1 MSGKERLLITGGLGN
16 LGSWLSEYFS
26 SKYDLFILSK
36 SAKNQLSCS
45 YSLIKADIS
54 NIDELKSKLNIEF
67 DYCIHA
73 ASYNESFHE
82 NYAEKALKINALG
95 TRNLV
100 EVLKDTKIKNFIYL
114 STFHVYGIS
123 SGLINE
129 DSELSPR
136 NDYASTHL
144 FAEYYLKQFLNTH
157 NFQSVI
163 LRLTNCYGAPKHV
176 NSSKWY
182 LVLNDLVKS
191 AFEKGVITL
200 NGSGEEVRDLIWM
213 GDVCSAIEDLL
224 ISSHSDTYNLSSG
237 FSYKMIFLA
246 EKVKK
251 NYELRY
257 AKNIEIVIKGV
268 DKSKAQKL
276 EVDNNKIRRKIGS
289 NFGDHLEKEIDAIF
303 SLLEG
308 CKELKH

>member
-45 YSLIKADIS
+45 YSLIKADIA
-54 NIDELKSKLNIEF
+54 NIDELKSKLNFEF

-114 STFHVYGIS
+114 STYHVYGIS

-129 DSELSPR
+129 DTELSPR

-163 LRLTNCYGAPKHV
+163 LRLTNCYGAPKNI
-176 NSSKWY
+176 NSTKWY
-182 LVLNDLVKS
+182 LVLNDLTRS
-191 AFEKGVITL
+191 AFEKSVITL
-200 NGSGEEVRDLIWM
+200 TGNGEELRDLIWI
-213 GDVCSAIEDLL
+213 GDVCKAIEKLL
-224 ISSHSDTYNLSSG
+224 DSSLFNIYNLSSG
-237 FSYKMIFLA
+237 LTYKMIFLA
-246 EKVKK
+246 EKVKQ
-251 NYELRY
+251 NFYRRY
-257 AKNIEIVIKGV
+257 DKNIEIIVEGTNNLRTQELKVDNSKIKGII
-268 DKSKAQKL
+268 DF
-276 EVDNNKIRRKIGS
+276 
-289 NFGDHLEKEIDAIF
+289 NFEDHIDQEINAIF
-303 SLLEG
+303 DLLEA
-308 CKELKH
+308 KA